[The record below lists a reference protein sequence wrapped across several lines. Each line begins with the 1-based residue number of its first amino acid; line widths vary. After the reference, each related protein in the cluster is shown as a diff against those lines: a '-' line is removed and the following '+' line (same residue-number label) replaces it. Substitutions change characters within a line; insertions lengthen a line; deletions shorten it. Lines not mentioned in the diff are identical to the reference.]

1 MLRGL
6 DVFPT
11 LGHYDTR
18 GRGKEVL
25 RHAPQVVVM
34 MTVISLLGEDR
45 SAS

>member
-11 LGHYDTR
+11 LGHYDTQ

-25 RHAPQVVVM
+25 RHTPQVVVM
-34 MTVISLLGEDR
+34 MTVGFLLGEAR